1 MKKVISLFLF
11 LFLLLSFQ
19 SIIAQNIIIN
29 DEKATVSF
37 LFLDDDVDG
46 TFSEFKFTGSLN
58 FDDLENSNI
67 SGTVATETI
76 DTDNWFRNR
85 HLRNKYF
92 KADDFPLLKFKSK
105 SIIAEGEVL
114 VVQGTLTIKDIS
126 KPVTFR
132 FKKSSNKLNGT
143 ASINA
148 SDYDIYIHDE
158 ASRNKL
164 TISISLLYSN

>member
-1 MKKVISLFLF
+1 MKKVIFLF
-11 LFLLLSFQ
+11 LILSVQ
-19 SIIAQNIIIN
+19 SITSQNIVVN
-29 DEKATVSF
+29 EEKATVSF

-58 FDDLENSNI
+58 FDDLETSVI

-76 DTDNWFRNR
+76 DTDNWLRNR
-85 HLRNKYF
+85 HLRKKYF
-92 KADDFPLLKFKSK
+92 KADVFPLLKFKSN
-105 SIIAEGEVL
+105 SIISEGESL
-114 VVQGTLTIKDIS
+114 VVQGNLTIKDIS

-132 FKKSSNKLNGT
+132 FTKTTSLLKGK

-148 SDYDIYIHDE
+148 SDFDINIHDE

-164 TISISLLYSN
+164 TISISLPYSN

>member
-1 MKKVISLFLF
+1 MKKVIFLF
-11 LFLLLSFQ
+11 LILSVQ
-19 SIIAQNIIIN
+19 TITAQNIIV
-29 DEKATVSF
+29 DEEKATVSF

-46 TFSEFKFTGSLN
+46 TLSEFKFTGSLN
-58 FDDLENSNI
+58 FEDLETSAI

-92 KADDFPLLKFKSK
+92 KADDFPLLKFKSN
-105 SIIAEGEVL
+105 SILSVGDSL
-114 VVQGTLTIKDIS
+114 VVQGNLTIKDIS

-132 FKKSSNKLNGT
+132 FTKTTSLLKGK

-148 SDYDIYIHDE
+148 SDFDINIHDE

-164 TISISLLYSN
+164 TISILLPYSN